1 MKRIVTIQDIS
12 CVGKCSLTVAL
23 PIISAMGVETAVV
36 PTAVLST
43 HTMFKNFTFRDLSTD
58 IPLIQKHWKEE
69 KINFDSIYTGYLGS
83 IEQIDMLKDFFKE
96 FKTPDNFIFI
106 DPVMGDNGKLY
117 TGFNQEFAD
126 EMAKLC
132 NLADIVVPNLT
143 EASYMLHKEYKEQ
156 YTEEEIKE
164 LLIELSNL
172 GPNKV
177 VLTGV
182 SFKENELGVMSYD
195 KQTNKFFTYFREK
208 INVKYHG
215 TGDIFASTLVGA
227 LVNEKSL
234 EEALKIAVDYVW
246 ETIND
251 TYIEKKEDAYGV
263 NFENKIPYLID
274 RLKTRDIPQS
284 MRNTCE

>member
-1 MKRIVTIQDIS
+1 MKRLVTIQDIS

-69 KINFDSIYTGYLGS
+69 KIKFDAVYTGYLGS
-83 IEQIDMLKDFFKE
+83 IEQIDMLKNFFKE
-96 FKTPDNFIFI
+96 FKTENNFIFI

-132 NLADIVVPNLT
+132 SLADIIVPNLT
-143 EASYMLHKEYKEQ
+143 EASYMLHKEYKEN
-156 YTEEEIKE
+156 YTEEEIKN
-164 LLIELSNL
+164 LLIELSKL

-177 VLTGV
+177 ILTGV

-195 KQTNKFFTYFREK
+195 KRTNKFFTYFREK
-208 INVKYHG
+208 IDVKYHG

-227 LVNEKSL
+227 LVNKKTL
-234 EEALKIAVDYVW
+234 GEALKIAVDYVW

-263 NFENKIPYLID
+263 NFENKIPYLIK
-274 RLKTRDIPQS
+274 RIN
-284 MRNTCE
+284 M